1 MIIYFSAFF
10 PISYTPLE
18 NKPPENPLREY
29 RLYQVDFLVR
39 EYGFSFEDFKPIL
52 RHGNLPLETDPK
64 TAWAEANKHLFP
76 IEINT
81 ADYDMLIKVPG
92 IGKRTAEE
100 IIKRRKEKRLKS
112 VEDLK
117 GIRNVD
123 KILKYITMEG
133 KNFYNKV

>member
-1 MIIYFSAFF
+1 M
-10 PISYTPLE
+10 
-18 NKPPENPLREY
+18 
-29 RLYQVDFLVR
+29 DFLVR

-52 RHGNLPLETDPK
+52 RDGNLPLETDPK